1 MVETTAHSVKIRSK
15 MKHSKEYHYIF
26 HIFDDHI
33 CLSIFCSVL
42 KYYGLP
48 KFTDVSFKKAES
60 YPEVTF
66 CPKDL
71 KVRVKTGFS
80 FKDSHH

>member
-1 MVETTAHSVKIRSK
+1 MIIVA
-15 MKHSKEYHYIF
+15 
-26 HIFDDHI
+26 
-33 CLSIFCSVL
+33 CLSFVLYQSHECWL

-48 KFTDVSFKKAES
+48 KFTDVSFQKAES

-66 CPKDL
+66 CHKNL

-80 FKDSHH
+80 FNDTQKYDLSA